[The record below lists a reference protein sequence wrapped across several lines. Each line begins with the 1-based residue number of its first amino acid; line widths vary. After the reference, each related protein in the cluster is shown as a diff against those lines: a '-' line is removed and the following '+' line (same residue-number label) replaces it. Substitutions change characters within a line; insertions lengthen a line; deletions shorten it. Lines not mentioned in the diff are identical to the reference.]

1 MNDFIFD
8 MLKEMYP
15 NYKSKR
21 TFKEEII
28 DVLSSK
34 NKQRFCEVINK

>member
-1 MNDFIFD
+1 MDDFIFD

-21 TFKEEII
+21 VLKEEII

-34 NKQRFCEVINK
+34 NKQRFCELINK